1 MSGCV
6 YLILYLPIQP
16 AIHPNYVVAAIWRHS
31 KNKINKRMTKKNSS
45 SSYWSGN
52 SKNWIAIVS
61 MSSTQ
66 KKRREKEYF
75 SPFAQSF
82 LRHRALHRDWFIVLF
97 HSPFF
102 THSTHFFCVC
112 FNLDSLCCVAPW
124 KKSSHHQF
132 LFVIAHLTID
142 YYLLDHYWW
151 WWWRR
156 WGGKKVSLQTQYL
169 SPISFIFQLT
179 WILTQSHSF
188 FLTSLITN
196 SNILQMQFLL
206 IKYLW
211 IFCLISPFNGTRIG
225 NLRFAKCFFFFVVF
239 VAFERH
245 IEFTEGKQ
253 AIMSHVI
260 CFFVIKIL
268 YFIKRIPY
276 PMSATIYF
284 WLK

>member
-1 MSGCV
+1 
-6 YLILYLPIQP
+6 
-16 AIHPNYVVAAIWRHS
+16 
-31 KNKINKRMTKKNSS
+31 MTKKFIFFLLKRQFQKLNRHCI
-45 SSYWSGN
+45 N
-52 SKNWIAIVS
+52 VVD
-61 MSSTQ
+61 T

-102 THSTHFFCVC
+102 THSTHFF
-112 FNLDSLCCVAPW
+112 LCMFQLRLIVLCSTV

-156 WGGKKVSLQTQYL
+156 RWGEKEVSLQTQYL

-179 WILTQSHSF
+179 WILTQSHSY

-225 NLRFAKCFFFFVVF
+225 NLRFAKCFFFSLF
-239 VAFERH
+239 
-245 IEFTEGKQ
+245 
-253 AIMSHVI
+253 
-260 CFFVIKIL
+260 L
-268 YFIKRIPY
+268 LL
-276 PMSATIYF
+276 
-284 WLK
+284 LKGISNLRKAGRQ